1 MLEEKS
7 NLNFIIRDVIK
18 KTTLTSTKT
27 TSHHLNEN
35 EDSKHH
41 IVDANETVE
50 DDEENTKHAFVIL
63 AKCLNAFPKLSAAV
77 FDVLK
82 DKFVELMNQPG
93 RVDFER
99 IVQALDDVRNSSLRK
114 CQPLVRMLEARR
126 TWLIEHMPSCKP
138 SSSSSMP
145 LSLRMPNFQLKSHPG
160 LEEFFRSESNEIQYN
175 FKRKS
180 FVRSFL
186 AQFTPIYKARED
198 VHVCVNIVY
207 KTPTK
212 LIFIKSSSPEQM
224 ALVGETYRRELEQ
237 IAQFLRAC
245 S

>member
-7 NLNFIIRDVIK
+7 NLNVIIRDVIK
-18 KTTLTSTKT
+18 KTTLTSTTTTTTT

-41 IVDANETVE
+41 IVDANETDE
-50 DDEENTKHAFVIL
+50 DDEENTNHAFVIL

-138 SSSSSMP
+138 SSSSSSMP
-145 LSLRMPNFQLKSHPG
+145 LSLRMPHFQLKSHPG
-160 LEEFFRSESNEIQYN
+160 LEEFFLSEMND
-175 FKRKS
+175 
-180 FVRSFL
+180 L
-186 AQFTPIYKARED
+186 
-198 VHVCVNIVY
+198 
-207 KTPTK
+207 
-212 LIFIKSSSPEQM
+212 
-224 ALVGETYRRELEQ
+224 
-237 IAQFLRAC
+237 
-245 S
+245 